1 MEKITMVEYQKK
13 MDKIIKENSK
23 KSVSEV
29 LMLMLEEAS
38 KYEIKEEK

>member
-29 LMLMLEEAS
+29 LMLMLEEAG